1 MSRFWRGLAVILT
14 ALAFGF
20 GSGAAEDGIGR
31 IKTISGKVTVSRGGA
46 DVPVAL
52 GMSLMQSDVVTT
64 AADGKVGMTFADNSM
79 ISLGPNSVLGLDKFR
94 FDTTTYE
101 GEFDSSLKKGTLAA
115 VSGRIS
121 KTTPEAMK
129 VRTPSAI
136 LGVRGTKFVVQVGG
150 G

>member
-1 MSRFWRGLAVILT
+1 MRLLRHI
-14 ALAFGF
+14 ALALAMLLPPM
-20 GSGAAEDGIGR
+20 SSNAADEPIGR
-31 IKTISGKVTVSRGGA
+31 IKTVFGKVTITRAGA
-46 DVPVAL
+46 EVPVTL
-52 GMSLMQSDVVTT
+52 GANLFESDVVAT

-79 ISLGPNSVLGLDKFR
+79 ISLGPNSQLGLDKFR
-94 FDTTTYE
+94 FNTTTYE

-121 KTTPEAMK
+121 KQTPEAMK

-136 LGVRGTKFVVQVGG
+136 LGVRGTRFVVQVGG